1 MRVRSALLVSLVVAL
16 LLTAGPTPVAALDD
30 GTGDDRRQDI
40 RVELLENGDASWTVE
55 HHIVLRNESDRERF
69 DAFAEDIKS
78 GDRDVK
84 LDRSWFEGFVP
95 HAEAGTGRQMAI
107 EDAGWEEPTVRSAS
121 EVGAYEAGEVGPDT
135 QIGTLRY
142 SVTWT
147 NFAETDGDYLRLQET
162 FMTAS
167 GDTWLSGLEPHQRL
181 IIEAPD
187 EHDIVTAPQGIE
199 NNRIVWNG
207 QTTLGPGDFEIVFA
221 SQTGVVGFVQ
231 DSWPL
236 LLGLLSLVAVG
247 GGALWYV
254 RTTRD
259 GEWDEDDRPDWWP
272 SIAPVATRLRHLI
285 TDADPGD
292 DTDDRDS
299 IDEPSPEP
307 TESAV
312 ADEDHDAVDP
322 ELLSDEERV
331 MHLLTANGG
340 RMKQAAIVDET
351 GWSNAKV
358 SQLLSQMDEDDD
370 IEKLRIGRENLIT
383 LPDVDPTQVE

>member
-16 LLTAGPTPVAALDD
+16 LLTAGPAPVAALDD

-69 DAFAEDIKS
+69 EVFAEEIRS
-78 GDRDVK
+78 GERDVR

-95 HAEAGTGRQMAI
+95 HAEAGTGRQMDI
-107 EDAGWEEPTVRSAS
+107 EDAGWDESVVRPAS
-121 EVGAYEAGEVGPDT
+121 EVGAYDADAVEPDT
-135 QIGTLRY
+135 QIGTIRY

-162 FMTAS
+162 FLTAS
-167 GDTWLSGLEPHQRL
+167 GTTWFPGLEPHQRL
-181 IIEAPD
+181 IIEGPD

-199 NNRIVWNG
+199 NNRIVWDG
-207 QTTLGPGDFEIVFA
+207 RTTLAPEDFDIVFS
-221 SQTGVVGFVQ
+221 SQTGVVGFIQ
-231 DSWPL
+231 DSWQL

-254 RTTRD
+254 RSTRN
-259 GEWDEDDRPDWWP
+259 GEWDEGERPDWWP
-272 SIAPVATRLRHLI
+272 PIAPVTTRLQGIL
-285 TDADPGD
+285 AGVNPAD
-292 DTDDRDS
+292 DTDERDT

-307 TESAV
+307 TESGV
-312 ADEDHDAVDP
+312 TDEDHDTVDP

-331 MHLLTANGG
+331 THMLTENGG

-383 LPDVDPTQVE
+383 LPDVDPTQAE